1 MRLFVARLADAEAR
15 DAISES
21 VPSVVPD
28 TSLKKAASL
37 LKGTQRKPDWKFADQ
52 PRSHLARR
60 ILVHRRFALK
70 DPIQAERQTDGR

>member
-37 LKGTQRKPDWKFADQ
+37 LKEHKESPTEN
-52 PRSHLARR
+52 SR
-60 ILVHRRFALK
+60 INGEVIWHDASLSTAVL
-70 DPIQAERQTDGR
+70 P